1 MKIADLETAIKEAE
15 RFLTRARDLR
25 RAAQRTE
32 DTRSLYSNPKEQG
45 AVRRSSLDL
54 SRALA
59 DLRRS

>member
-1 MKIADLETAIKEAE
+1 MKITDLEAAIKEAE

>member
-1 MKIADLETAIKEAE
+1 MKAADLETAIKEAE

-25 RAAQRTE
+25 HAARMSE
-32 DTRSLYSNPKEQG
+32 DKHDLFRNPKEQG

>member
-1 MKIADLETAIKEAE
+1 MKAPDLETAIKEAE
-15 RFLTRARDLR
+15 RFLARARELS
-25 RAAQRTE
+25 RAAKKTE
-32 DTRSLYSNPKEQG
+32 DTGWLCSNPKEQG

>member
-1 MKIADLETAIKEAE
+1 MKFADLETAIKEAE
-15 RFLTRARDLR
+15 RFLTRARELR
-25 RAAQRTE
+25 RAAQRAE
-32 DTRSLYSNPKEQG
+32 DTHSLYSNPKEQG